1 MFFLISVLPLTII
14 IVATNIFAAAANKKK
29 EGNRRKREKKS
40 IVATL
45 LFPSPFLAAV
55 VARPLSLPSSFQSA
69 FFTVVLL
76 SSSIVVASHSPPPSA
91 TSAAAPPSRCAPV
104 PQRSLLPATPSAPVH
119 SNVTSG
125 SYCCSTLVPLP
136 IVAAAPICCLQPH
149 LAGHPCHLPL
159 QPLQPTVATSFPQPP
174 PLPPAAHD
182 HCSNCTQPPI
192 PCSNNR
198 SHNKVLANRSHY
210 PSSTL
215 AATSRCHLLPSSSI
229 AVVAASS
236 SSLPLPSARPQ
247 QHTASID
254 VVASPIAFPAFCPLF
269 HVVVSLGRIIILP
282 KGGLPLA
289 TSVPPL
295 LICRRPAFDGALPLL
310 PLPPTNRRDPS
321 PACCRSAPVPL
332 SQLPLPSLFLP
343 FLPYRCLLA
352 ATTATS
358 LRPLL
363 SVVPS
368 FPCISTTAA
377 ANCQIQRCPTSSPV
391 AIAVSPHRC
400 HLSPVAA
407 ASSFAAVALAATTIS
422 NRALATA
429 SPCCHRYN
437 SVLPATKTDSRHRL
451 ASSEEGSGV
460 DV

>member
-1 MFFLISVLPLTII
+1 MVVP
-14 IVATNIFAAAANKKK
+14 
-29 EGNRRKREKKS
+29 S
-40 IVATL
+40 IASSGTTH
-45 LFPSPFLAAV
+45 AV
-55 VARPLSLPSSFQSA
+55 VVPSSPSFRALSM
-69 FFTVVLL
+69 VV
-76 SSSIVVASHSPPPSA
+76 PS
-91 TSAAAPPSRCAPV
+91 
-104 PQRSLLPATPSAPVH
+104 
-119 SNVTSG
+119 
-125 SYCCSTLVPLP
+125 
-136 IVAAAPICCLQPH
+136 PH

-159 QPLQPTVATSFPQPP
+159 QSLQPTVATSFPQPP
-174 PLPPAAHD
+174 PLSPAAHD
-182 HCSNCTQPPI
+182 HCSNCTQPLI
-192 PCSNNR
+192 PCSNDR

-229 AVVAASS
+229 TAIAASS

-269 HVVVSLGRIIILP
+269 HAVVSLGRIIILP
-282 KGGLPLA
+282 KGGPPLA

-310 PLPPTNRRDPS
+310 PLPPTSRRDPS

-352 ATTATS
+352 ATAATS

-368 FPCISTTAA
+368 FPCISTTVA
-377 ANCQIQRCPTSSPV
+377 ANCQIQRCPTSSPQPQSLP
-391 AIAVSPHRC
+391 ATIAAPLQSPPLLAASPL
-400 HLSPVAA
+400 LSALTAATCRKSPLPPVA
-407 ASSFAAVALAATTIS
+407 ASSFAAAALAATTIS

-437 SVLPATKTDSRHRL
+437 SLLPATVFCSLSNPLNYHLHLIHSLNNSHPTFFTDN
-451 ASSEEGSGV
+451 
-460 DV
+460 